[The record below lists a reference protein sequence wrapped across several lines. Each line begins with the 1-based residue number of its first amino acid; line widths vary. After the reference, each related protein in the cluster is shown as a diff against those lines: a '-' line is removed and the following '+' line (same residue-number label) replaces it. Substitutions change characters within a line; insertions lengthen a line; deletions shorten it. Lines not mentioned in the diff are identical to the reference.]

1 MSDTLLIELLTE
13 ELPPKSLQNLSQVFA
28 QTVSEGLRE
37 EGFLA
42 PDSVVTAYATPRRLA
57 VAVSKVAGK
66 APDQE
71 VVFKG
76 PSVKAGLDA
85 EGNPTQALM
94 GFAKKQGVAI
104 DALERIQDGKNEAFA
119 YWGMVT
125 GNLLAASLE
134 GKVQAA
140 LKKLPVAKMMHWGDS
155 DIEFVRPVHG
165 LIMLHGNEVV
175 PGDVLGLKSSR
186 LTRGH
191 RFLGEGEI
199 TLQNAAEYESTLA
212 TRGKVI
218 ADFEQRKALI
228 REKLQAQAGEGHVVW
243 DEALLNEV
251 TALVEF
257 PVVYAGEFSQDF
269 LSVPQE
275 CLIISMKQH
284 QKYFPLVDA
293 KGTLLPRFLVVSNLE
308 TPDPQHIIHGNERV
322 LRARLSDAK
331 FFYDQDRK
339 IRLEDRVP
347 KLENVVY
354 HNKLGSQLDRVH
366 RLRKL
371 AGEIARK
378 LGAQAEHAERA
389 AYLCKGDLLADM
401 VGEFPELQ
409 GLMGQYYARNDGEPE
424 VVAQS
429 IEAHYHPRFA
439 GDSLPQEN
447 IGACVALADKL
458 DTLVGI
464 YGVGLI
470 PTGDK
475 DPFGLRRHALGVLR
489 ILAEMALPLDL
500 LDLLQLAK
508 SQFAGE
514 VLADSVATD
523 VHGFMLERLKHYL
536 RELAKNDAQAEE
548 GFTVDEIESVVSQR
562 PTRIDLVM
570 PRLKAV
576 QAFRKLP
583 ESESLAAANKRIQ
596 NILKKTEVPSGEV
609 DIALLQES
617 AERALFEAVNRVK
630 PAVSS
635 CMQNRDYTDALSV
648 LAGVR
653 SEVDTFF
660 NEVMVMADEPLIRN
674 NRLTLL
680 NELGTLMNQ
689 VADISKLAG

>member
-119 YWGMVT
+119 YRGMVT

-175 PGDVLGLKSSR
+175 PGDVLGLKSGR

-536 RELAKNDAQAEE
+536 RELAKNDAQSEE
-548 GFTVDEIESVVSQR
+548 AFTVDEIESVVSQR
-562 PTRIDLVM
+562 PTRIDLIM